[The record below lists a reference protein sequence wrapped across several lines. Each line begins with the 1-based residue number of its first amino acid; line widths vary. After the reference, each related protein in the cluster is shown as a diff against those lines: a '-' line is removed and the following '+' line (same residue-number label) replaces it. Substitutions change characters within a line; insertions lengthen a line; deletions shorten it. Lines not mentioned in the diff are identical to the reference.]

1 MSRRWRWKS
10 TVIDFSKLPDECPD
24 GRFNGSKKDRIFRYL
39 PLPDDEEREWINGCY
54 SSEYNEALRYAIEYG
69 LVEEWE
75 EEEGRK
81 IKHYLVTGKEGRF
94 YWYYNHDGSATAI
107 MQPGRIFETIE
118 EAERVFDEALKDKD
132 SNAEEVTLYEI
143 DGDGNERIVKRER
156 PCQ

>member
-1 MSRRWRWKS
+1 M
-10 TVIDFSKLPDECPD
+10 
-24 GRFNGSKKDRIFRYL
+24 
-39 PLPDDEEREWINGCY
+39 
-54 SSEYNEALRYAIEYG
+54 
-69 LVEEWE
+69 
-75 EEEGRK
+75 
-81 IKHYLVTGKEGRF
+81 KHYLVTGKEGRF